1 MPVSLIQFAGETGD
15 GSWGEVKRKVY
26 KGIRQT
32 MKLAGHRILRR
43 VVRATPVDT
52 GRARSNWQVGIG
64 TIVADNLEPYLPYEK
79 GTGSFA
85 ETENAQAAIEAGD
98 EVLNGYKRGDIFIS
112 NDVENPRYGT
122 KYIDHLNSGS
132 STQAGS
138 NFVNVAV
145 LAGIN
150 EIDGVDVL
158 SLADELDPALFS
170 GAEFNDSFDFGAGA
184 PAPF

>member
-52 GRARSNWQVGIG
+52 GRARSNWQVGVG
-64 TIVADNLEPYLPYEK
+64 DVVADDLEPYVGYEK

-85 ETENAQAAIEAGD
+85 ETENANAAIEAGD
-98 EVLNGYKRGDIFIS
+98 ERLKGYTKGDIFIS
-112 NDVENPRYGT
+112 NDVRNPKDGNG
-122 KYIDHLNSGS
+122 YIDALDAGS
-132 STQAGS
+132 SSQAPR
-138 NFVNVAV
+138 NFVNLAII
-145 LAGIN
+145 AGIE
-150 EIDGVDVL
+150 EINGVDVIAL
-158 SLADELDPALFS
+158 GEQLD
-170 GAEFNDSFDFGAGA
+170 DSFFGDGDFDFGAGA
-184 PAPF
+184 SAPF